1 MIMRTLSFL
10 FTILFFLAGTSQAA
24 ELSAGVSREE
34 IPLAASRLVVGSG
47 FSPIV
52 SWDLNQYKKTID
64 RISGN
69 VSLDAVTHEG
79 SENQV
84 LLAFDSAEFSYL
96 FKATGTL
103 TQEGGAQVWT
113 YDDNKVHIVRKI
125 SGTPRQAYARMTWD
139 IQFKDK
145 APKNAYISVQMS
157 GGKSE
162 PDYIDHQLAY
172 LNKEVTRH
180 RANDFGKKE
189 NLAGTKLI
197 GPVKWIGA
205 LSRYFLLA
213 VVADGAG
220 ANEGYFQTTSENS
233 GFASLTFPV
242 KDGSVSIATKAY
254 FGPKEVELLRSI
266 DASLDVAVDFGWL
279 TFLAYPMLR
288 LLRLIFGFFHNY
300 GVSIILLTLFIKV
313 VTFPLNFKAAQGT
326 QKMAKLQPH
335 MAKLKEKY
343 KDDMPAYNREVM
355 ALMKQSGAN
364 PMAGCLPVLIQMP
377 VFFALYRVLN
387 YSVELYQSP
396 FAFWIHDLS
405 AKDAFYVTPLLL
417 TGLMFLQQ
425 RLTPSPASIDPMQK
439 KMFQFLPIIFGVTMI
454 ALPAGLTLYMLT
466 NSVASILQQVF
477 LNKKLGIG
485 NVNATAAQA

>member
-1 MIMRTLSFL
+1 M
-10 FTILFFLAGTSQAA
+10 
-24 ELSAGVSREE
+24 
-34 IPLAASRLVVGSG
+34 
-47 FSPIV
+47 
-52 SWDLNQYKKTID
+52 
-64 RISGN
+64 
-69 VSLDAVTHEG
+69 
-79 SENQV
+79 
-84 LLAFDSAEFSYL
+84 
-96 FKATGTL
+96 
-103 TQEGGAQVWT
+103 
-113 YDDNKVHIVRKI
+113 
-125 SGTPRQAYARMTWD
+125 
-139 IQFKDK
+139 
-145 APKNAYISVQMS
+145 
-157 GGKSE
+157 
-162 PDYIDHQLAY
+162 
-172 LNKEVTRH
+172 
-180 RANDFGKKE
+180 
-189 NLAGTKLI
+189 
-197 GPVKWIGA
+197 
-205 LSRYFLLA
+205 
-213 VVADGAG
+213 
-220 ANEGYFQTTSENS
+220 
-233 GFASLTFPV
+233 
-242 KDGSVSIATKAY
+242 
-254 FGPKEVELLRSI
+254 
-266 DASLDVAVDFGWL
+266 
-279 TFLAYPMLR
+279 
-288 LLRLIFGFFHNY
+288 IFGFFHNY
-300 GVSIILLTLFIKV
+300 GIAIILLTLFIKI

-343 KDDMPAYNREVM
+343 KDDMPSYNREVM

-485 NVNATAAQA
+485 NAHAVPQV